1 MAYREIPEGSVE
13 IQTGLWLY
21 SYERVIGGNTYLFR
35 QLFSSEGYCFYDKTE
50 EIWREDENG
59 NPYQVPEEDILPEER
74 TYAQWAS
81 LGLITDVNNFVSVLV
96 DDSYENVSRP
106 NNSEVASVITS

>member
-50 EIWREDENG
+50 EIWRYNEETG
-59 NPYQVPEEDILPEER
+59 ESVLVPEEDILPQER

-81 LGLITDVNNFVSVLV
+81 LGLITDVNNYVSVPV
-96 DDSYENVSRP
+96 DDSYEIVSRP
-106 NNSEVASVITS
+106 NNSEVA

>member
-50 EIWREDENG
+50 EIYREDEDG
-59 NPYQVPEEDILPEER
+59 NLYLVPEDEVLPQER

-81 LGLITDVNNFVSVLV
+81 LGLATDINNYVSVPV
-96 DDSYENVSRP
+96 DDSYEIVSR
-106 NNSEVASVITS
+106 SSTGEVA